1 MMIKMIQ
8 FVSKNLIIIIIS
20 IKGGNK
26 LLRRLPFCNFLVCVA
41 SRAACRYV

>member
-20 IKGGNK
+20 IKGDTNYFEGF
-26 LLRRLPFCNFLVCVA
+26 PFAIF
-41 SRAACRYV
+41 